1 MTDANETYVKDVTEI
16 KRLAGR
22 VKKLIDVGETSKSK
36 YASQAVYNAKG
47 RVARM
52 RNELAHLVKTLEQ
65 FIPQT
70 KPERAP
76 PVPSEVKDG
85 S

>member
-1 MTDANETYVKDVTEI
+1 MTSYAKDIAEI

-22 VKKLIDVGETSKSK
+22 VKKLIDEGKTSKSE

-52 RNELAHLVKTLEQ
+52 RKDLAHLANTLEQ
-65 FIPQT
+65 FIPKT
-70 KPERAP
+70 RPEQAA

-85 S
+85 A